1 MARGGRHSSRL
12 LHGLGHIVA
21 ASGAWHAS
29 LTVKGQACPRHGG
42 RAHHHTWPVPAM
54 QEPQEGVRAQ
64 QLWRN
69 DQASYLVSSD
79 FCGSGGG
86 PTVGE
91 LHLGGIC
98 TRNRSHHRGRLLSR
112 DLSPSLDNSPWGV
125 ALPPLGTATVAVS
138 IRMPCSFKMPR
149 RKEYRKP
156 RPTCPSFSG
165 LRPHPCSSVLTPEPL
180 GILLFLP
187 LLSSVL
193 QLFLSFKE
201 PPHTLS
207 KTCLCGVG

>member
-98 TRNRSHHRGRLLSR
+98 TRNRSHYLETFPLLWTIPPGELHFLPWAQPRWLCQYGCLALSR
-112 DLSPSLDNSPWGV
+112 CQGERSIENLGQPVPPSRAYVHIPAV
-125 ALPPLGTATVAVS
+125 AS
-138 IRMPCSFKMPR
+138 
-149 RKEYRKP
+149 
-156 RPTCPSFSG
+156 
-165 LRPHPCSSVLTPEPL
+165 
-180 GILLFLP
+180 
-187 LLSSVL
+187 
-193 QLFLSFKE
+193 
-201 PPHTLS
+201 
-207 KTCLCGVG
+207 